1 MAYIP
6 DSRNNDDDIFKYNKS
21 DFSFWLL
28 TSLIFYRL
36 WIAQFQ
42 YSTLVYLTILEIIVV
57 LCIYLHLISCKR
69 SYMNQK
75 NKRLKTVKEKKSEEI
90 TNKLS
95 N

>member
-42 YSTLVYLTILEIIVV
+42 YSTLVYLTILEIIIV

-69 SYMNQK
+69 SYISKK